1 MSSTFRSTR
10 SLVTLVVAAVGWG
23 TIAAIPA
30 AQQGQVVTTP
40 SGQQLRV
47 EPVATN
53 LDTIWDM
60 VWAPDGEMWVTE
72 RGGRVSRI
80 DVSSGR
86 VTPVG

>member
-1 MSSTFRSTR
+1 MP
-10 SLVTLVVAAVGWG
+10 LAVAAVSLG
-23 TIAAIPA
+23 TLTALPA
-30 AQQGQVVTTP
+30 AQPGQDVTTP

-60 VWAPDGEMWVTE
+60 VWAPDGEMWITE

-86 VTPVG
+86 VTAVGEGVDHAVVKR